1 MPQFDLNGE
10 EITFEKI
17 ITEKTVYYGTHFCIS
32 VTETGEAELDKL
44 READMDISTWISK
57 HMRVKNPMP
66 IGNEGKCFQNDI
78 KMFKVQLE
86 KGTKEPDSNELTREM
101 E

>member
-1 MPQFDLNGE
+1 MPQYDLNGE

-17 ITEKTVYYGTHFCIS
+17 ITEKTVFYGTHFCIS

-44 READMDISTWISK
+44 REAGLNISGWISK
-57 HMRVKNPMP
+57 HMRVKQTLPEDH
-66 IGNEGKCFQNDI
+66 EGECFQNDI
-78 KMFKVQLE
+78 SRFVVQLE
-86 KGTKEPDSNELTREM
+86 KGTTEKDTDEMSREM